1 MKAKYA
7 LVVLLVAA
15 LALIGTGCK
24 ATGGGWFNDIDDGKV
39 TFGFN
44 AQSTSGETD
53 APSPPSQLPGE
64 WETMAAKG
72 QFQMVVHGT
81 KDNPT
86 KTRMHGTFTGT
97 WVSSQT
103 GDESYFCG
111 TGSRNGEDPEPF
123 FIQCQD
129 LGEPGF
135 SEGDMILIVIGTNDP
150 DTWASSPSSY
160 LTYDGV
166 LGGGNIQVHEK

>member
-1 MKAKYA
+1 MKAKLA

-15 LALIGTGCK
+15 LALVGAGCK

-44 AQSTSGETD
+44 AQSTSGDTD
-53 APSPPSQLPGE
+53 GPPPPPGG

-103 GDESYFCG
+103 GDESFFWG
-111 TGSRNGEDPEPF
+111 TGSRNGGDSEPF
-123 FIQCQD
+123 FMRCRD
-129 LGEPGF
+129 FGEPGF
-135 SEGDMILIVIGTNDP
+135 GEGDQIMIVIGTMDITPPWPP
-150 DTWASSPSSY
+150 DVSF
-160 LTYDGV
+160 YDGV
-166 LGGGNIQVHEK
+166 LERGNIQVHGK

>member
-24 ATGGGWFNDIDDGKV
+24 ATGGGWFNDVDDGKV
-39 TFGFN
+39 IFGFN
-44 AQSTSGETD
+44 AQSTSGDTD
-53 APSPPSQLPGE
+53 APSPPPD
-64 WETMAAKG
+64 WERMAAKG

-81 KDNPT
+81 KDNPA

-97 WVSSQT
+97 WVPIQPESN
-103 GDESYFCG
+103 GVSYFCG
-111 TGSRNGEDPEPF
+111 TGSRNGGDPEPF

-135 SEGDMILIVIGTNDP
+135 SKGDQIMIVIGTNDP
-150 DTWASSPSSY
+150 ATWASSPGSY